1 MGKVDLGQLIAQT
14 MELPMNGRSIE
25 VITNEI
31 LDAKRTG
38 GEAILTIGRCLVEAK
53 DILPHGEWIPWLNE
67 QVEFSE
73 RTARRFMRLYR
84 ECSNRPALADLG
96 ATKALALLALP
107 PEEREAFVAEHN
119 VIDMSARQ
127 LEQAIKE
134 RDDARK
140 EAEAAKADA
149 IAAEQARLKMEEDVK
164 RANASLETIL
174 SERQAAD
181 QETIAKIRAEV
192 MEEMQD
198 KLNLAIEAEKNA
210 EAKWKSAEF
219 ALDDVKRKLEE
230 QNKVE
235 KKSII
240 DVDKDKAQFEIL
252 FLQGQELINKMNG
265 YLLKARTR
273 QDLSVAHG
281 MEKAM
286 VTLADLLK
294 GYAN

>member
-1 MGKVDLGQLIAQT
+1 VGKVDLGQLIAQT